1 MLNLQ
6 VNRPA
11 NINDWQVET
20 NQTRKNSRIKPASLA
35 LLLQITSVS
44 IVFLMLWVAHQLTQR
59 YFNHNLQ
66 LSIFQF
72 VFMHAITS
80 SFLSY
85 LFKQAYWWRW
95 IHFAFPLAIWLSMQI
110 EVKSEVYLACFITTA
125 SLFWTTFRSQVPFFP
140 SRPGAWQAIE
150 PLISQTKPSRVID
163 IGSGLGDMS
172 MYIAKQRPLCQ
183 SEGIEI
189 APLPFIISKLRALLK
204 RSAAKFKLGN
214 YNDLNFGDYD
224 IVFAYLSPV
233 AMLPLWKK
241 AQIEMKSGSLLISLE
256 FEINDIS
263 PTFVLTPQDQSPTLY
278 VWRMP

>member
-6 VNRPA
+6 ANRPA
-11 NINDWQVET
+11 NVTHWQAEMIEPSP
-20 NQTRKNSRIKPASLA
+20 RLIKPASLA
-35 LLLQITSVS
+35 LILQISS
-44 IVFLMLWVAHQLTQR
+44 ILIIFLLTWVVHHIAQR
-59 YFNHNLQ
+59 YFNQNVQ
-66 LSIFQF
+66 FSIFSL
-72 VFMHAITS
+72 VLMHAFTS
-80 SFLSY
+80 SFLAY
-85 LFKQAYWWRW
+85 MAKQAHWWRW
-95 IHFAFPLAIWLSMQI
+95 IHFGFPLAIWLSMQI
-110 EVKSEVYLACFITTA
+110 EIRSEVYLVCFVTTA

-150 PLISQTKPSRVID
+150 PLISPTQPTRVID

-172 MYIAKQRPLCQ
+172 MYIAKQHPLCQ

-189 APLPFIISKLRALLK
+189 APLPFIISKLRVLFK
-204 RSAAKFKLGN
+204 RSTAQFKLGN

-233 AMLPLWKK
+233 AMLPLWLK
-241 AQIEMKSGSLLISLE
+241 AQQEMKPGSLLISLE
-256 FEINDIS
+256 FEINDTS